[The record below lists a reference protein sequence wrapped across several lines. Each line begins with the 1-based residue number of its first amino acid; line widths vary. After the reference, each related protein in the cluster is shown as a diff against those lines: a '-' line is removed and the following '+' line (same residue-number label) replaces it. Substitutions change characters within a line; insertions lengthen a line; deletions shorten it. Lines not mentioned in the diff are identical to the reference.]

1 MRIAVVGATGA
12 VGTTML
18 EILRERTFPADE
30 VVAFASERSAGKE
43 LEGGL
48 VVRALNDDADLGGF
62 DIALFSAGGG
72 TSKTWAPRFAERG
85 AVVVDNSSAWR
96 MDPNVPLVVTEVNP
110 EAVDQHQGIIAN
122 PNCSAMQA
130 LVVLKPIHDMA
141 GLERI
146 VFSSYQ
152 STSGTG
158 ARAVEELKAQAHAIL
173 HEMEPP
179 EPAIYPHPI
188 AFNVLPQVETF
199 KDGDDY
205 TTEERKVIAESRKI
219 LGLPELRITATCA
232 RVPVMNCHS
241 EALNVETRE
250 DLSPDECR
258 ELLSQAPGV
267 VVVDEPAAGRYP
279 LPSEVAGRDEV
290 FVGRIRRDESNPR
303 TLNLWVVGDNLRK
316 GAATNAVQVAE
327 LLIERGL
334 VGAGARRAA

>member
-1 MRIAVVGATGA
+1 MPGLRVAVVGATGA

-18 EILRERTFPADE
+18 ALLQERAFPASE
-30 VVAFASERSAGKE
+30 IVPFASKRSAGTRIA
-43 LEGGL
+43 GAT
-48 VVRALNDDADLGGF
+48 VRALDHDADLGGF
-62 DIALFSAGGG
+62 DIALFSAGSGP
-72 TSKTWAPRFAERG
+72 SREWAPRFVEHG
-85 AVVVDNSSAWR
+85 AVVIDNSSCWR
-96 MDPNVPLVVTEVNP
+96 MEPDVPLVVSEVNP
-110 EAVDQHQGIIAN
+110 EAIAGHRGIIAN

-130 LVVLKPIHDMA
+130 LVVLKPIHEAA

-158 ARAVEELKAQAHAIL
+158 TRAITELQEQARAIL
-173 HEMEPP
+173 DGSKPP
-179 EPAIYPHPI
+179 APQIYPHPI

-241 EALNVETRE
+241 ESLNVETQI
-250 DLSPDECR
+250 DLDPNQCR
-258 ELLSQAPGV
+258 ELLRAAPGV
-267 VVVDEPAAGRYP
+267 VVADDPAAGIYP
-279 LPSEVAGRDEV
+279 LASEVSGRDEV

-303 TLNLWVVGDNLRK
+303 TLNMWIVGDNLRK
-316 GAATNAVQVAE
+316 GAATNAVQIAE
-327 LLIERGL
+327 LLVDVL
-334 VGAGARRAA
+334 AAAA

>member
-1 MRIAVVGATGA
+1 MRLAVVGATGA

-18 EILRERTFPADE
+18 ELLRERRFPAGE
-30 VVAFASERSAGKE
+30 VVPFASERSAGRQ
-43 LEGGL
+43 LDGGL
-48 VVRALNDDADLGGF
+48 VVRALNDAADLDGF
-62 DIALFSAGGG
+62 DVALFSAGSGI
-72 TSKTWAPRFAERG
+72 SREWAPRFVEHG
-85 AVVVDNSSAWR
+85 AVVVDNSSCWR
-96 MDPNVPLVVTEVNP
+96 MEPDVPLIVTEVNP
-110 EAVDQHQGIIAN
+110 EAVDEHRGIIAN

-130 LVVLKPIHDMA
+130 LVVLKPIHEAA

-152 STSGTG
+152 SASGTG

-179 EPAIYPHPI
+179 APAVYPHRL

-241 EALNVETRE
+241 EALNVETQS

-258 ELLSQAPGV
+258 ELLTAAPGV

-279 LPSEVAGRDEV
+279 LPSEAAGRDEV
-290 FVGRIRRDESNPR
+290 FVGRIRRDESNAR

-316 GAATNAVQVAE
+316 GAATNAIQIAE
-327 LLIERGL
+327 LLLERGL
-334 VGAGARRAA
+334 VGAPA